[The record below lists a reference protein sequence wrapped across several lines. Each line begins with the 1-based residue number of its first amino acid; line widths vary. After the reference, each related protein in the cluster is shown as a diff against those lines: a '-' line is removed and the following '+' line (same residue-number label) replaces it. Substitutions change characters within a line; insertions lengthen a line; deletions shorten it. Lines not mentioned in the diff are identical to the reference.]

1 MLGIP
6 LTAHLSLDT
15 LILQLLD
22 IQFVVKSEETLNYL
36 VSQMRKNANSMRL
49 LLSSKKRKKTMREKT
64 LFKASTA
71 SLIRVSL
78 VLSLMI

>member
-1 MLGIP
+1 VLGIP
-6 LTAHLSLDT
+6 LTVHLSLDT

-36 VSQMRKNANSMRL
+36 VSLMRKNANSKTL

-71 SLIRVSL
+71 SLIRVSKL
-78 VLSLMI
+78 

>member
-1 MLGIP
+1 VLGIP
-6 LTAHLSLDT
+6 LTVHLRLDT

-36 VSQMRKNANSMRL
+36 VSLMRNIANSKSL

-71 SLIRVSL
+71 SLIRVSKL
-78 VLSLMI
+78 

>member
-1 MLGIP
+1 VLGIP

-71 SLIRVSL
+71 SLIRVSQL
-78 VLSLMI
+78 